1 MKLCDVKESID
12 NYFEN
17 IDPYYLY
24 SISLKELNKE
34 KDMKNLILKT
44 DSVKIKLKPSIT
56 ENTDIDSISLV
67 VKTERPLIPLYKFI
81 GIKPFEESF

>member
-44 DSVKIKLKPSIT
+44 DSVKFKLKPSIT
-56 ENTDIDSISLV
+56 KNTDIDSISLV